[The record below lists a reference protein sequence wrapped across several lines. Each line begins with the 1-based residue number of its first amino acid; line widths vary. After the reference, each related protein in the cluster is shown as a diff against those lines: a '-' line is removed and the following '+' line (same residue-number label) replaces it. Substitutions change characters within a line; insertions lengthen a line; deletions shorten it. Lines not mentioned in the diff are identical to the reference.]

1 MTIQEFAEK
10 LDGGLYGS
18 EVSSISKSQAEEN
31 GFVVVFGHSD
41 DTTTFAGAIGDEADG
56 FDGADIFVTKKGI
69 VTLEEPFDDLDE
81 QIDFLKRYGIDLS
94 KHKITAVWND
104 SGSPLWH
111 YKTDI
116 PHATF
121 DVFFDIRD
129 ETPFC
134 KGIVFDIK
142 SLD

>member
-31 GFVVVFGHSD
+31 GFVVVFGYSD
-41 DTTTFAGAIGDEADG
+41 DTTVFAGVIDDEVSSYDGDV
-56 FDGADIFVTKKGI
+56 FVTKTGI
-69 VTLEEPFDDLDE
+69 VTLEDPFDDLDE
-81 QIDFLKRYGIDLS
+81 QIDFLKRYDIDLS
-94 KHKITAVWND
+94 KHKIKAIWND
-104 SGSPLWH
+104 SGNPSWH
-111 YKTDI
+111 YRTDI

-121 DVFFDIRD
+121 GIFEDDN
-129 ETPFC
+129 PFC